1 METIAKNK
9 KATAKQDQPKGDIAM
24 DADNKNN
31 NATAEQSQRITILET
46 NLEFIKE
53 QLSDVKQDLKD
64 LKQGQENLEA
74 RLNVRIDDLIKW
86 YLPTTIVALLLF
98 AAVMKFL

>member
-9 KATAKQDQPKGDIAM
+9 NATAKQDQPKGDMAM
-24 DADNKNN
+24 DADTTNN
-31 NATAEQSQRITILET
+31 HATAEQSQRITILEM

-64 LKQGQENLEA
+64 LKQGQENIEA
-74 RLNVRIDDLIKW
+74 RLNSRIDDLIKW
-86 YLPTTIVALLLF
+86 YVPTTIVALLAF
-98 AAVMKFL
+98 AVVIQFL

>member
-1 METIAKNK
+1 MSADTTNNS
-9 KATAKQDQPKGDIAM
+9 ATVEKDHIKGDMAM
-24 DADNKNN
+24 GAEATNKN
-31 NATAEQSQRITILET
+31 TEQSQRITTLET

-86 YLPTTIVALLLF
+86 YVPTTIVALLAF

>member
-1 METIAKNK
+1 MSADTTNNS
-9 KATAKQDQPKGDIAM
+9 ATVEQDHLKGDIAM
-24 DADNKNN
+24 DADTTHNN
-31 NATAEQSQRITILET
+31 TGQSQRMTALET

-64 LKQGQENLEA
+64 LKQGQDNIEA

-86 YLPTTIVALLLF
+86 YLPTTIVALLAF
-98 AAVMKFL
+98 ATIIQFL

>member
-9 KATAKQDQPKGDIAM
+9 NATAKQDQPKGDMAM
-24 DADNKNN
+24 GADTTNN
-31 NATAEQSQRITILET
+31 NTEQSQRITTLET

-64 LKQGQENLEA
+64 LKQGQENIEA
-74 RLNVRIDDLIKW
+74 RLNSRIDDLIKW
-86 YLPTTIVALLLF
+86 YVPTTVVALLLF

>member
-1 METIAKNK
+1 MGSDTKS
-9 KATAKQDQPKGDIAM
+9 TD
-24 DADNKNN
+24 
-31 NATAEQSQRITILET
+31 ATAEQGQRITTLEK
-46 NLEFIKE
+46 NIELIKE

-86 YLPTTIVALLLF
+86 YVPTTIVALLAF
-98 AAVMKFL
+98 AAIIQFL

>member
-1 METIAKNK
+1 MSTET
-9 KATAKQDQPKGDIAM
+9 
-24 DADNKNN
+24 KNN
-31 NATAEQSQRITILET
+31 DATHEQEQRMIALET

-64 LKQGQENLEA
+64 LKQGQENIEA

-86 YLPTTIVALLLF
+86 YVPTTIVALLAF
-98 AAVMKFL
+98 ATIIQFL

>member
-9 KATAKQDQPKGDIAM
+9 NTTAKQDQPKGDIAM
-24 DADNKNN
+24 DADTTNN
-31 NATAEQSQRITILET
+31 NAATEQSQRITTLET

-64 LKQGQENLEA
+64 LKQGQENIEA
-74 RLNVRIDDLIKW
+74 RLNTRIDDLIKW
-86 YLPTTIVALLLF
+86 YVPTTVVALLLF